1 MWELACLRWHHP
13 GLAEGPR
20 CLHRRQASSHTSQLP
35 QLTARI
41 LTIEAILVPM
51 NLPLFAR
58 RLLRP
63 LLDPYRRYRH
73 AKLIHAVRVSIG
85 LLATILLTTGINLPH
100 GEWAS
105 VTMLIVIGGLQH
117 HGNIGKKAV
126 ERAYGTLIGASVGL
140 LLVLQQAWLGQPL
153 LTYLLMSV
161 VCGFFSYHAIG
172 KGGYIALLSAITV
185 FIVAGHGDNPVS
197 DGLWRTV
204 DILIGIV
211 LALAFSFA
219 LPLYA
224 VYSWRYNL
232 ASALRDCAEIYSRI
246 ISGRSVTDDE
256 HFKLLNRLNA
266 AMVQLRSLMPSVS
279 KEVRISMT
287 ELDAIQRHLRLCI
300 STLEILGNTRPDPRD
315 ELAMARMQLMLKDE
329 HRQIRVQLVGMARAL
344 KSGVTERLERAGNIS
359 SSSHALEAP
368 VYSALDGYRLLTLQ
382 LLSNVDAMRQRL
394 AKTSR
399 QWEI

>member
-1 MWELACLRWHHP
+1 
-13 GLAEGPR
+13 
-20 CLHRRQASSHTSQLP
+20 
-35 QLTARI
+35 
-41 LTIEAILVPM
+41 M
-51 NLPLFAR
+51 NLSLFAR

-140 LLVLQQAWLGQPL
+140 ALVLQQAWLGQPL

-185 FIVAGHGDNPVS
+185 FIVAGHGDNPIS

-266 AMVQLRSLMPSVS
+266 AMLQLRSLMPSVS
-279 KEVRISMT
+279 KEVRMSMT

-315 ELAMARMQLMLKDE
+315 EQAMARMQLMLKAE

-344 KSGVTERLERAGNIS
+344 KSGMTERLERHGNIT
-359 SSSHALEAP
+359 AAEP
-368 VYSALDGYRLLTLQ
+368 VLDTSVYGALDGYRLLTLQ
-382 LLSNVDAMRQRL
+382 LLNNVDAMRARL
-394 AKTSR
+394 AKTAIRWS
-399 QWEI
+399 I

>member
-1 MWELACLRWHHP
+1 MH
-13 GLAEGPR
+13 
-20 CLHRRQASSHTSQLP
+20 
-35 QLTARI
+35 
-41 LTIEAILVPM
+41 
-51 NLPLFAR
+51 LPLFAR

-140 LLVLQQAWLGQPL
+140 LLVVQETYLGQPL

-185 FIVAGHGDNPVS
+185 FIVAGHGDNPLS

-232 ASALRDCAEIYSRI
+232 ASALRDCAAIYSRI
-246 ISGRSVTDDE
+246 ISGQSVTDDE
-256 HFKLLNRLNA
+256 HLKLLNRLNA
-266 AMVQLRSLMPSVS
+266 AMLQLRSLMPSVS

-287 ELDAIQRHLRLCI
+287 ELDIIQRHLRMCI

-315 ELAMARMQLMLKDE
+315 KDALARMQVALKAE
-329 HRQIRVQLVGMARAL
+329 HRQIRVQLIGMARAL
-344 KSGVTERLERAGNIS
+344 QSGATDRLERPSNTPT
-359 SSSHALEAP
+359 HEQTFEVP
-368 VYSALDGYRLLTLQ
+368 VVNALDGYRLLTLQ
-382 LLSNVDAMRQRL
+382 LAANVDEMRQRL
-394 AKTSR
+394 AKTSGH
-399 QWEI
+399 WKI

>member
-1 MWELACLRWHHP
+1 
-13 GLAEGPR
+13 
-20 CLHRRQASSHTSQLP
+20 
-35 QLTARI
+35 
-41 LTIEAILVPM
+41 M

-73 AKLIHAVRVSIG
+73 AKLIHAARVSIG

-140 LLVLQQAWLGQPL
+140 LLVVQQAYFGLPL

-185 FIVAGHGDNPVS
+185 FIVAGHGDNPLS

-232 ASALRDCAEIYSRI
+232 AGALRDCAAIYSRI
-246 ISGRSVTDDE
+246 VNGQSVTDDE
-256 HFKLLNRLNA
+256 HLKLLNRLNA

-287 ELDAIQRHLRLCI
+287 ELDAIQRHLRMCI

-315 ELAMARMQLMLKDE
+315 EQAMARMQVMLKAE

-344 KSGVTERLERAGNIS
+344 KSGAGERLERPGQLSGVEPAPNSQGDT
-359 SSSHALEAP
+359 ALN
-368 VYSALDGYRLLTLQ
+368 GYRLVTMQ
-382 LLSNVDAMRQRL
+382 LADNVDAMRGRL
-394 AKTSR
+394 VKHLPHWSV
-399 QWEI
+399 

>member
-1 MWELACLRWHHP
+1 MN
-13 GLAEGPR
+13 
-20 CLHRRQASSHTSQLP
+20 LH
-35 QLTARI
+35 
-41 LTIEAILVPM
+41 
-51 NLPLFAR
+51 LPLFAR

-140 LLVLQQAWLGQPL
+140 LLVVQQAYFGQPF
-153 LTYLLMSV
+153 LTYLLMSA

-185 FIVAGHGDNPVS
+185 FIVAGHGDNPIS

-232 ASALRDCAEIYSRI
+232 ASALRDCAAIYSRI
-246 ISGRSVTDDE
+246 INGQSVTDDE
-256 HFKLLNRLNA
+256 HLKLLNRLNA

-287 ELDAIQRHLRLCI
+287 ELDAIQRHLRMCI

-315 ELAMARMQLMLKDE
+315 EQAMARMQVMLKAE

-344 KSGVTERLERAGNIS
+344 KSGVTERLERP
-359 SSSHALEAP
+359 SHITGGEPALDAP
-368 VYSALDGYRLLTLQ
+368 VYSALDGYRLLTVQ
-382 LLSNVDAMRQRL
+382 LAANIDAMRQRL
-394 AKTSR
+394 AKSAGH
-399 QWEI
+399 WKI